1 MKTSVL
7 LLIGSSIFLAGCGK
21 EEPVSYLVPKEQA
34 AAPTP
39 TQAPTMG
46 TDADNQA
53 VLAAHAAMTA
63 QAPASPGFTS
73 TLPAGWTEK
82 PGSGMRKV
90 SYSIEG
96 TAIDFYLI
104 SLSMGDVPS
113 NVNRWR
119 GQVGLPDSTPAD
131 IAKEVQVLK
140 AGGHDVSY
148 IEVYNADG
156 GKGIIA
162 AIIDLSPNYWYFTAK
177 GTVDELQAK
186 ASEIRVFLES
196 IQFDGHNH

>member
-1 MKTSVL
+1 MKYSVL
-7 LLIGSSIFLAGCGK
+7 LLIGSSIVLAGCGK
-21 EEPVSYLVPKEQA
+21 DEPVSYLVPKEQA
-34 AAPTP
+34 AETP
-39 TQAPTMG
+39 SSMG
-46 TDADNQA
+46 SDADNQA
-53 VLAAHAAMTA
+53 IVAAHTAMAA
-63 QAPASPGFTS
+63 QAPAGPGFTS

-119 GQVGLPDSTPAD
+119 GQVGLEPAAPED
-131 IAKEVQVLK
+131 IAEEVQVFK

-148 IEVYNADG
+148 IEVYNTDG

-177 GTVDELQAK
+177 GTVDELQAN
-186 ASEIRVFLES
+186 ATGIREFLES
-196 IQFDGHNH
+196 IQFEGHNH